1 MTHRWHHRIA
11 VLLLCLAAPGAQAVE
26 FVRQYMYAP
35 LSPAGDRRATIGM
48 PEGFDPS
55 KEVWVAYRL
64 YAVSAK
70 AEPTGDVTMDGSF
83 DTVPT
88 PAHQASVAFSVHEM
102 EIEPASADMSQRLEG
117 AMAHRARGDL
127 VAALGQDLHDA
138 YAALRRGEGSMLVGT
153 IHKTLPPP
161 GDASLPLLVS
171 VNSAT
176 DMLPVAVVVIV
187 GQGDMPPDLVPP
199 VSERPAFQVGRV
211 LGILLML
218 GFGVWLFR
226 RWRSD

>member
-1 MTHRWHHRIA
+1 MPHHARHLLA
-11 VLLLCLAAPGAQAVE
+11 PRLLCAIAQGAQATE

-35 LSPAGDRRATIGM
+35 LAPSGDSRATIGM

-70 AEPTGDVTMDGSF
+70 ADPTGDVTLDGSF

-187 GQGDMPPDLVPP
+187 GQGDLPPDLVPP
-199 VSERPAFQVGRV
+199 VS
-211 LGILLML
+211 
-218 GFGVWLFR
+218 
-226 RWRSD
+226 

>member
-1 MTHRWHHRIA
+1 MTHLRLHQLA
-11 VLLLCLAAPGAQAVE
+11 LLLLCLAAPGAQATE
-26 FVRQYMYAP
+26 FVRQYLYAP
-35 LSPAGDRRATIGM
+35 LAPSGDSRATIGM

-70 AEPTGDVTMDGSF
+70 AEPTGDVTLDGSF
-83 DTVPT
+83 ETVPT

-102 EIEPASADMSQRLEG
+102 RKESSTGEMSERLEG

-127 VAALGQDLHDA
+127 VAALGQDLYDA
-138 YAALRRGEGSMLVGT
+138 YEALKRGEGSMLVGT

-187 GQGDMPPDLVPP
+187 GQGDLPPDLVPP
-199 VSERPAFQVGRV
+199 VSDRPAFQLGRIV
-211 LGILLML
+211 GILLML